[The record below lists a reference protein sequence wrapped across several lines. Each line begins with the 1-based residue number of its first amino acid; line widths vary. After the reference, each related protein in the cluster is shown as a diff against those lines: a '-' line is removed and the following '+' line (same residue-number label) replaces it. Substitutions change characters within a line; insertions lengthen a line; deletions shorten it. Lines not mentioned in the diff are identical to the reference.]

1 LNFSRDMEREADR
14 IGWGVFDAAGFA
26 PSGMASMFDLL
37 ERASRLNDGGSFPYL
52 RTHPLTV
59 ERLAEARSRL
69 PPQLAAETPAGSQ
82 PAQPGTAASVAARAW
97 APVTAHDLMRA
108 RAAVLMTPS
117 APAWQD
123 LLLRAGPS
131 GGSVADPMAVYAGAL
146 AAMKL
151 GNPATATRLV
161 QGLWEAVS
169 APSGA
174 GSAPSSSSSLKPS
187 ASASASTSPSSSPP
201 TAALL
206 VALLRAELAM
216 ASMTADRF
224 EQARAWLDRADALAQ
239 ASTTSPIDGEGP
251 WGRARMML
259 RAELAV
265 AAIPVASAAAGQQG
279 PAAAQALPKD
289 ARQVLDRLRTWVS
302 ARPADALAWE
312 WIGRLEQAQGRALRA
327 QRALAEAQVVR
338 GDLDGAIDRL
348 RAAQA
353 ASRAPG
359 AAQDFI
365 EASIIDARLRLW
377 MALRRE
383 LAGSLRGPGSGSR

>member
-1 LNFSRDMEREADR
+1 
-14 IGWGVFDAAGFA
+14 
-26 PSGMASMFDLL
+26 
-37 ERASRLNDGGSFPYL
+37 
-52 RTHPLTV
+52 V

-69 PPQLAAETPAGSQ
+69 PPEQAAETPAGGQ

-131 GGSVADPMAVYAGAL
+131 GGSVADPTAVYAGAL

-151 GNPATATRLV
+151 GDPATATRLV

-169 APSGA
+169 APPGA
-174 GSAPSSSSSLKPS
+174 GSAPPSSPSL
-187 ASASASTSPSSSPP
+187 TPSSSPP

-216 ASMTADRF
+216 ASVTADRF
-224 EQARAWLDRADALAQ
+224 EQARAWLDRADGLAQ
-239 ASTTSPIDGEGP
+239 ASTTSPNDGEAP

-265 AAIPVASAAAGQQG
+265 APMPVASAAAGLQG
-279 PAAAQALPKD
+279 PAAAHALPQD

-383 LAGSLRGPGSGSR
+383 LAGSFRGPGSGSR